1 MSGSA
6 FAVTHHAFS
15 RGAGRT
21 SDGNGSHASTLK
33 SPSYTKSVLAPLPND
48 GVNSVNGA
56 INSSLSSLNSTVD
69 KVLGGSASGQDG
81 GPATSITGLG
91 AVCKDYEEN
100 AMAAEKKWTGKR
112 ISITNATVL
121 EVTKGRSASDIMTG
135 MPKSTPNYYLLFK
148 TADMSYCGGMVWI
161 DYYSG
166 LNDAVLTYKK
176 GQKVSVTG
184 TVNNFEVRGFATVNN
199 ADIPVRLVVLRNGTI
214 NH

>member
-1 MSGSA
+1 M
-6 FAVTHHAFS
+6 
-15 RGAGRT
+15 
-21 SDGNGSHASTLK
+21 
-33 SPSYTKSVLAPLPND
+33 APLPND

-121 EVTKGRSASDIMTG
+121 KVTKGRSASDIMTG

>member
-1 MSGSA
+1 MKGHNFLPLVVSLA
-6 FAVTHHAFS
+6 FLTGCQQFNA
-15 RGAGRT
+15 
-21 SDGNGSHASTLK
+21 
-33 SPSYTKSVLAPLPND
+33 

-56 INSSLSSLNSTVD
+56 INSSLSSLNSAVGKT
-69 KVLGGSASGQDG
+69 LSASDSTQSS
-81 GPATSITGLG
+81 GPASSVAGLG

-112 ISITNATVL
+112 IAITNATVL
-121 EVTKGRSASDIMTG
+121 EVTKGRSTSDMMTG

-148 TADMSYCGGMVWI
+148 SADTSYCGGMVWI

-166 LNDAVLTYKK
+166 LDDTVLTYKK

-184 TVNNFEVRGFATVNN
+184 TVNNFEVRGFATINN
-199 ADIPVRLVVLRNGTI
+199 ADMPVRLVVLRNGTI

>member
-1 MSGSA
+1 MKGHNFLPLAVSLVFLSGCKQ
-6 FAVTHHAFS
+6 
-15 RGAGRT
+15 
-21 SDGNGSHASTLK
+21 L
-33 SPSYTKSVLAPLPND
+33 ND

-69 KVLGGSASGQDG
+69 KALGVSASGQDS

-121 EVTKGRSASDIMTG
+121 EVTKGRSASDMMTG
-135 MPKSTPNYYLLFK
+135 MTKSVPNYYLLFK
-148 TADMSYCGGMVWI
+148 TSDTSYCGGMVWL

-166 LNDAVLTYKK
+166 IDDAVLTYKK

-199 ADIPVRLVVLRNGTI
+199 ADMPVRLVVLRNGTI

>member
-1 MSGSA
+1 MKGHNFLPLAVSLVFLSGCQQLNES
-6 FAVTHHAFS
+6 
-15 RGAGRT
+15 
-21 SDGNGSHASTLK
+21 
-33 SPSYTKSVLAPLPND
+33 
-48 GVNSVNGA
+48 VNSVNGA
-56 INSSLSSLNSTVD
+56 INSSLLSLNSTVD
-69 KVLGGSASGQDG
+69 KALGVSASGQDS

-112 ISITNATVL
+112 IAITNATVL
-121 EVTKGRSASDIMTG
+121 EVTKGRSASDMMTG
-135 MPKSTPNYYLLFK
+135 MPKSAPNYYLLFK
-148 TADMSYCGGMVWI
+148 TADTSYCGGMVWL

-166 LNDAVLTYKK
+166 IDDAVLTYKK

-199 ADIPVRLVVLRNGTI
+199 ADMPVRLVVLRNGTI

>member
-1 MSGSA
+1 MKGHNFLPLVVSLA
-6 FAVTHHAFS
+6 FLT
-15 RGAGRT
+15 GCQQ
-21 SDGNGSHASTLK
+21 L
-33 SPSYTKSVLAPLPND
+33 ND
-48 GVNSVNGA
+48 GVNRVNGA

-69 KVLGGSASGQDG
+69 KALGVSASGQDS

-100 AMAAEKKWTGKR
+100 AMAAEKKWTGRR

-121 EVTKGRSASDIMTG
+121 EVTKGRSASDMMTG
-135 MPKSTPNYYLLFK
+135 MPKSAPNYYLLFK
-148 TADMSYCGGMVWI
+148 TTDTSYCGGMVWL

-166 LNDAVLTYKK
+166 IDDAVLTYKK

-199 ADIPVRLVVLRNGTI
+199 ADMPVRLVVLRNGTN